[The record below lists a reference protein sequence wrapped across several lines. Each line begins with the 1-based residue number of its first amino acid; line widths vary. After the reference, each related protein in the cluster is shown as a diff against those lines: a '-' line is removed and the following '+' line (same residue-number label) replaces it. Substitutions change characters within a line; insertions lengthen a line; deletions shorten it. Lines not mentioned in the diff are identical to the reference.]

1 MSTRKPKHKRN
12 IKWTNILI
20 TLGVVFLITAG
31 VFVGTLF
38 YAAQNLPDWD
48 PEQLSGAKTTF
59 IYDDQG
65 EVFTNLHGAENRTEI
80 DLDEIPADL
89 INAFLATED
98 QDFYKHHGI
107 NFKGILRAVIS
118 NVSSGNLRGQGA
130 STITQQLAR
139 NAFLSFEKKWERKIK
154 EMLLAFKLES
164 NYSKDEILSM
174 YLNKINFGAGAY
186 GVQAAAN
193 TYFGK
198 DAKDLTLAEAALI
211 AGLPQSPNGYNPF
224 QHYDRA
230 KNRQKTVLNNMVNC
244 GFISANAAKEAQE
257 TELAFNKKP
266 IGDTRY
272 GYFIDAVIEEAIDI
286 ITENKIYD
294 DSNDA
299 VYRYGLRIYTSM
311 DKNIQSYAET
321 LYTNPDNFPNQSVN
335 GEMIQSAL
343 VILDHSNG
351 EVKAIM
357 GGRKYEQK
365 RGFNRATSAY
375 RQPGSVIK
383 PIAVY
388 APALEKGIMPYYVL
402 DDSPISYKI
411 AGTVWS
417 PRNYD
422 GSHRGL
428 VTMRTAV
435 EWSIN
440 TYAVQ
445 MLEHIGVRTGFDYAK
460 AMGLEL
466 IDAPGTNDLG
476 LAPLSLGGLTKGA
489 TPMQMAAAFGT
500 IANGGVYAEPH
511 FITRIEDVDGNEV
524 YNYETN
530 YKRVLTEQTS
540 WLMTDLLQSVV
551 NRGTGTSA
559 RVPGVITA
567 GKTGTSEQ
575 YKDSWFCGFTPAY
588 SVAVWMGYDK
598 EHTMNKVYGSSYPA
612 QLFRLIL
619 QKGHEYRNPPA
630 KGMPSGIT
638 QVSVCSK
645 SGKLPS
651 PQCPEDQIITEYTLQ
666 GYVPTEECD
675 VHEEILICPESNKL
689 AGRYCPDPVLYS
701 LVIADENSS
710 TPDKIPTEQCDI
722 HTEFTVPGML
732 KNEVTICTDPRHDG
746 KLYRA
751 NVPGPSETEG
761 CPPQYRQN
769 IVIQP
774 GQGIPYC
781 PLDNHKLKKKK
792 IEKLPEDKAELP
804 DDTSDKD

>member
-1 MSTRKPKHKRN
+1 MAKKTTKNKKPINWPKVLK
-12 IKWTNILI
+12 
-20 TLGVVFLITAG
+20 TLGIISLIGLGIIVG
-31 VFVGTLF
+31 VLIF
-38 YAAQNLPDWD
+38 AAQNLPAWD

-59 IYDDQG
+59 IYDDNG
-65 EVFTNLHGAENRTEI
+65 NLVSNLHAGENRTEI
-80 DLDEIPADL
+80 SLDQISTDL
-89 INAFLATED
+89 INAVIATED
-98 QDFYKHHGI
+98 QDFNKHHGI
-107 NFKGILRAVIS
+107 NFKGIIRAVVI
-118 NVSSGNLRGQGA
+118 NITSGDLKGQGA

-139 NAFLSFEKKWERKIK
+139 NAFLSFDKKLERKVK

-164 NYSKDEILSM
+164 NYSKDEILTM

-198 DAKDLTLAEAALI
+198 DAKDLTLSEAALI

-224 QHYDRA
+224 QHLERA
-230 KNRQKTVLNNMVNC
+230 KNRQKIVLNNMVSC
-244 GFISANAAKEAQE
+244 GYIDAQTAKEAYE
-257 TELAFNKKP
+257 TELMFNNSSSAPQK
-266 IGDTRY
+266 Y

-286 ITENKIYD
+286 ISTNKIYD
-294 DSNDA
+294 NPNDA
-299 VYRYGLRIYTSM
+299 VYRYGLRIYTTM
-311 DKNIQSYAET
+311 DQNIQSHAET
-321 LYTNPDNFPNQSVN
+321 IYANPENFPNQSAN

-343 VILDHSNG
+343 VVIDHSNG

-365 RGFNRATSAY
+365 RGFNRGTSAY

-411 AGTVWS
+411 SGSVWS

-422 GSHRGL
+422 GNYRGL

-445 MLEHIGVRTGFDYAK
+445 MLDLVGIRTGFDYAK

-466 IDAPGTNDLG
+466 IDSPGTNDLG

-489 TPMQMAAAFGT
+489 TPMQMAAAYGT
-500 IANGGVYAEPH
+500 IANGGVYTKPH
-511 FITRIEDVDGNEV
+511 FITRIVDVNGIEV
-524 YNYETN
+524 YNHEPTYT
-530 YKRVLTEQTS
+530 RVLTEQTA
-540 WLMTDLLQSVV
+540 WIMNNLLQSVV
-551 NRGTGTSA
+551 NNGTGTSA
-559 RVPGVITA
+559 KVSGVVTS
-567 GKTGTSEQ
+567 GKTGTSEH

-598 EHTMNKVYGSSYPA
+598 DYTMNKVYGSSYPA
-612 QLFRLIL
+612 RIFRSIL
-619 QKGHEYRNPPA
+619 QKGHEFNNPTLR
-630 KGMPSGIT
+630 KMPTGIT
-638 QVSVCSK
+638 QVSVCAK

-651 PQCPEDQIITEYTLQ
+651 AKCPENQIITEFTLQ
-666 GYVPTEECD
+666 GVVPTEECD
-675 VHEEILICPESNKL
+675 MHEEVLICPESNKL
-689 AGRYCPDPVLYS
+689 AGKYCPNPILSS
-701 LVIADENSS
+701 LITVDENSS
-710 TPDKIPTEQCDI
+710 TADKIPTEKCDI
-722 HTEFTVPGML
+722 HTEFSVPGVF
-732 KNEVTICTDPRHDG
+732 KNEITICTDPRHDG

-751 NVPGPSETEG
+751 NIPNSLQTNG
-761 CPPQYRQN
+761 CPPEYRQK
-769 IVIQP
+769 IVVQP
-774 GQGIPYC
+774 GQDVPYC

-792 IEKLPEDKAELP
+792 ATDVIEDII
-804 DDTSDKD
+804 DR